1 MEPAIESLLDK
12 VDSKYTMVTV
22 AAKRARLLM
31 EGARRHVDG
40 ASDKP
45 VTIALQEL
53 ATGALQFQ
61 RTKTGIK

>member
-1 MEPAIESLLDK
+1 VEPAIDALLDR

-31 EGARRHVDG
+31 TGARKRVETG
-40 ASDKP
+40 SDKP

-53 ATGALQFQ
+53 EAGTLLYQ